1 MKLLLFDFD
10 GVLVDS
16 LDVYEKTVTDCL
28 SAIGRPLALRFDAL
42 TLFESRLS
50 HEGVSHVPIVSAP
63 IAAAGG

>member
-28 SAIGRPLALRFDAL
+28 SAIGRRR
-42 TLFESRLS
+42 SRAVGKS
-50 HEGVSHVPIVSAP
+50 S
-63 IAAAGG
+63 